1 MGRTVRFLG
10 GALLALLLAAGA
22 AAWFGWRAYIEPG
35 PLEAPAQ
42 VVVPRGGTE
51 AVGAALLRH
60 GVIADSRAFAAASL
74 LTRGEGRVR
83 AAEFAFPAGASLR
96 DVLDILRHGRPV
108 QRRLTIPEGL
118 TARQIAALFEQ
129 AEGLIGEMPAISE
142 GALLPDTYVY
152 QYGEARAP
160 IVRRAEAAMAAALEE
175 AWRERA
181 PDLPLSSPREALVLA
196 SIVEEET
203 GRPEERARVAAVYVN
218 RLRRGMPLQ
227 SDPTVAYAASDGA
240 GLDRPITRA
249 DLERDTPFN
258 TYRNR
263 GLPPAPIASPGREA
277 LRAATR
283 PERTDELFFVAD
295 GTGGHAFARTL
306 EEHNR
311 NVARWREI
319 ERQRTGGTSGG
330 GGGERGG
337 ADRAGDRPAT
347 GGGGGNGGERAAGGG
362 RPGERASGGS
372 GGSAAAPPA
381 R

>member
-1 MGRTVRFLG
+1 MGRTVRVLG
-10 GALLALLLAAGA
+10 GALLFLAFAAAA
-22 AAWFGWRAYIEPG
+22 AAWFGWHAYTAPG
-35 PLEAPAQ
+35 PLAAPAQ

-51 AVGAALLRH
+51 AVGAALLRN
-60 GVIADSRAFAAASL
+60 GVISDIRAFAAASL

-96 DVLDILRHGRPV
+96 EVLDILRHARPV

-118 TARQIAALFEQ
+118 NARQIAALFEQ

-160 IVRRAEAAMAAALEE
+160 IVRRAEAAMQAALDE

-181 PDLPLSSPREALVLA
+181 PDLPLASPREALVLA

-203 GRPEERARVAAVYVN
+203 GVPEERARIAGVYVN

-227 SDPTVAYAASDGA
+227 SDPTVAYAVSDGA
-240 GLDRPITRA
+240 GLDRPLARA

-258 TYRNR
+258 TYRFR

-283 PERTDELFFVAD
+283 PAQTDELYFVAD

-319 ERQRTGGTSGG
+319 ERQRN
-330 GGGERGG
+330 
-337 ADRAGDRPAT
+337 
-347 GGGGGNGGERAAGGG
+347 GGGNGG
-362 RPGERASGGS
+362 
-372 GGSAAAPPA
+372 APPA
-381 R
+381 RAPAGGDRSGASVPNGAAQSAPPRR

>member
-10 GALLALLLAAGA
+10 GALLVLLLGAGA
-22 AAWFGWRAYIEPG
+22 AAWFGWRVYTAPG
-35 PLEAPAQ
+35 PLAAPTQ

-51 AVGAALLRH
+51 AVGGALLRS
-60 GVIADSRAFAAASL
+60 GVIADSRAFAVASL

-96 DVLDILRHGRPV
+96 EVLDILRHARPV

-118 TARQIAALFEQ
+118 TARQIAALFEE
-129 AEGLIGEMPAISE
+129 AEGLIGEMPQISE

-181 PDLPLSSPREALVLA
+181 PGLPLSSPREALVLA

-203 GRPEERARVAAVYVN
+203 GQPEERPRVAAVYVN

-240 GLDRPITRA
+240 GLDRPLTRA
-249 DLERDTPFN
+249 DLDRDTPFN

-283 PERTDELFFVAD
+283 PAQTEELYFVAD

-311 NVARWREI
+311 NVARWRAL
-319 ERQRTGGTSGG
+319 RQ
-330 GGGERGG
+330 
-337 ADRAGDRPAT
+337 
-347 GGGGGNGGERAAGGG
+347 
-362 RPGERASGGS
+362 
-372 GGSAAAPPA
+372 
-381 R
+381 

>member
-1 MGRTVRFLG
+1 MARTVRILG
-10 GALLALLLAAGA
+10 GALLLLAFAAGA
-22 AAWFGWRAYIEPG
+22 AAWFGWQAYTAPG
-35 PLEAPAQ
+35 PLAAPAQ
-42 VVVPRGGTE
+42 IVVPRGGTE
-51 AVGAALLRH
+51 AVGGALLRN
-60 GVIADSRAFAAASL
+60 GVVADSRAFAVASL

-96 DVLDILRHGRPV
+96 EVLDILRHARPV

-118 TARQIAALFEQ
+118 TARQITALFEQ
-129 AEGLIGEMPAISE
+129 ADGLIGEMPTVSE

-152 QYGEARAP
+152 QYGESRAP
-160 IVRRAEAAMAAALEE
+160 IVRRAEAAMRAALEE

-181 PDLPLSSPREALVLA
+181 PDLPLASPREALVLA

-203 GRPEERARVAAVYVN
+203 GQPEERPRVAAVYVN

-240 GLDRPITRA
+240 GLDRPLTRA
-249 DLERDTPFN
+249 DLDRDTPFN

-283 PERTDELFFVAD
+283 PAQTEELYFVAD
-295 GTGGHAFARTL
+295 GTGGHAFSRTL

-319 ERQRTGGTSGG
+319 ERQRAGERAGG
-330 GGGERGG
+330 GGSAPGG
-337 ADRAGDRPAT
+337 TAQG
-347 GGGGGNGGERAAGGG
+347 
-362 RPGERASGGS
+362 
-372 GGSAAAPPA
+372 AP

>member
-1 MGRTVRFLG
+1 MGRTVRVLG

-22 AAWFGWRAYIEPG
+22 AAWFGWRAYTEPG
-35 PLEAPAQ
+35 PLAAPAQ

-51 AVGAALLRH
+51 AVGAALLRN
-60 GVIADSRAFAAASL
+60 GVISDSRAFAAASL

-83 AAEFAFPAGASLR
+83 AAEFVFPAGASLR
-96 DVLDILRHGRPV
+96 DVLDILRNARPV

-118 TARQIAALFEQ
+118 TARQITALFEQ
-129 AEGLIGEMPAISE
+129 AEGLIGEMPAVSE

-160 IVRRAEAAMAAALEE
+160 IVRRAEAAMRAALEE
-175 AWRERA
+175 AWRDRA
-181 PDLPLSSPREALVLA
+181 PDLPLASPREALVLA

-203 GRPEERARVAAVYVN
+203 GVPEERARVAAVYVN

-240 GLDRPITRA
+240 GLDRPLTRA
-249 DLERDTPFN
+249 DLDRDTPFN

-283 PERTDELFFVAD
+283 PAQTDELFFVAD

-319 ERQRTGGTSGG
+319 ERQRTGGGG
-330 GGGERGG
+330 
-337 ADRAGDRPAT
+337 DRPAGDRPS
-347 GGGGGNGGERAAGGG
+347 GGGSGNGGGATRG
-362 RPGERASGGS
+362 R
-372 GGSAAAPPA
+372 
-381 R
+381 

>member
-10 GALLALLLAAGA
+10 GALLVLLLGAGA
-22 AAWFGWRAYIEPG
+22 AAWFGWRTYTAPG
-35 PLEAPAQ
+35 PLAAPAQ

-51 AVGAALLRH
+51 AVGGALLRG
-60 GVIADSRAFAAASL
+60 GVIGDSRAFAVASL

-83 AAEFAFPAGASLR
+83 AAEFAFPPGASLR
-96 DVLDILRHGRPV
+96 DVLGTLRHARPV

-118 TARQIAALFEQ
+118 TARQIAALFEE
-129 AEGLIGEMPAISE
+129 AEGLIGEMPPVSE

-203 GRPEERARVAAVYVN
+203 GVPEERARVAAVYVN

-227 SDPTVAYAASDGA
+227 SDPTVAYAASNGA
-240 GLDRPITRA
+240 GLDRPLTRA
-249 DLERDTPFN
+249 DLDRDTPFN

-263 GLPPAPIASPGREA
+263 GLPPAPIASPGRDS

-283 PERTDELFFVAD
+283 PAQTEDIFFVAD

-306 EEHNR
+306 DEHNR

-319 ERQRTGGTSGG
+319 ERQRA
-330 GGGERGG
+330 GE
-337 ADRAGDRPAT
+337 RPAT
-347 GGGGGNGGERAAGGG
+347 SAGG
-362 RPGERASGGS
+362 AT
-372 GGSAAAPPA
+372 PA

>member
-1 MGRTVRFLG
+1 MGRTVRILG
-10 GALLALLLAAGA
+10 GALLALVVGAGA
-22 AAWFGWRAYIEPG
+22 AAWFGWRAYTAPG
-35 PLEAPAQ
+35 PLAAPAQ

-51 AVGAALLRH
+51 AVGGALLRN
-60 GVIADSRAFAAASL
+60 GVVADSLAFAVASL

-118 TARQIAALFEQ
+118 TARQIAALFEG
-129 AEGLIGEMPAISE
+129 AEGLIGEMPAVSE

-160 IVRRAEAAMAAALEE
+160 IVRRAEAAMQAALEE

-181 PDLPLSSPREALVLA
+181 PDTPLSSPREALVLA

-203 GRPEERARVAAVYVN
+203 GVAGERARVAAVFVN

-240 GLDRPITRA
+240 GLDRPLTRA
-249 DLERDTPFN
+249 DLDRDTPFN

-283 PERTDELFFVAD
+283 PARTEDLYFVAD

-319 ERQRTGGTSGG
+319 ERQR
-330 GGGERGG
+330 
-337 ADRAGDRPAT
+337 A
-347 GGGGGNGGERAAGGG
+347 GGGGGNAAPAGAAGG
-362 RPGERASGGS
+362 AGG
-372 GGSAAAPPA
+372 AP

>member
-1 MGRTVRFLG
+1 MGRTLRVLG
-10 GALLALLLAAGA
+10 GALLLLVVAAGA
-22 AAWFGWRAYIEPG
+22 AAWFGWRTWTAPG
-35 PLEAPAQ
+35 PLAAPAQ
-42 VVVPRGGTE
+42 IVVPRGGTE

-60 GVIADSRAFAAASL
+60 GVVADSRAFAVASL

-83 AAEFAFPAGASLR
+83 AGEFAFPAGASLR
-96 DVLDILRHGRPV
+96 EVLDILRHARPV

-118 TARQIAALFEQ
+118 AARQIAALFEA
-129 AEGLIGEMPAISE
+129 AEGLIGEMPAVSE
-142 GALLPDTYVY
+142 GALLPDTYLY

-160 IVRRAEAAMAAALEE
+160 IVRRAEAAMQAALEE

-181 PDLPLSSPREALVLA
+181 PGLPLASPREALVLA

-203 GRPEERARVAAVYVN
+203 GLPEERPRVAAVYIN

-240 GLDRPITRA
+240 GLDRPLTRA
-249 DLERDTPFN
+249 DLDRDTPFN

-283 PERTDELFFVAD
+283 PAQMDDLYFVAD

-311 NVARWREI
+311 NVARWRQI
-319 ERQRTGGTSGG
+319 ERQRADERATGANLPNGAAQSGG
-330 GGGERGG
+330 R
-337 ADRAGDRPAT
+337 
-347 GGGGGNGGERAAGGG
+347 
-362 RPGERASGGS
+362 
-372 GGSAAAPPA
+372 
-381 R
+381 

>member
-10 GALLALLLAAGA
+10 GALLALAVLAGA
-22 AAWFGWRAYIEPG
+22 GAWFAWRTWTAPG
-35 PLEAPAQ
+35 PLAEPAQ

-74 LTRGEGRVR
+74 LTRGEGRIR
-83 AAEFAFPAGASLR
+83 AAEFTFPAAASLR
-96 DVLDILRHGRPV
+96 DVLDILRNARPV

-118 TARQIAALFEQ
+118 TARQITALFEG

-160 IVRRAEAAMAAALEE
+160 IVRRAEAAMRAALEE

-203 GRPEERARVAAVYVN
+203 GVAEERARVAAVFVN

-227 SDPTVAYAASDGA
+227 SDPTVAYAVSDGA
-240 GLDRPITRA
+240 GLDRPLSRA

-283 PERTDELFFVAD
+283 PAQTEDLYFVAD

-319 ERQRTGGTSGG
+319 ERQRSGG
-330 GGGERGG
+330 DRSG
-337 ADRAGDRPAT
+337 ADVRNGRAQ
-347 GGGGGNGGERAAGGG
+347 
-362 RPGERASGGS
+362 S
-372 GGSAAAPPA
+372 APP

>member
-1 MGRTVRFLG
+1 MGRTVRVLG
-10 GALLALLLAAGA
+10 GALLLLAFAAGA
-22 AAWFGWRAYIEPG
+22 AAWFGWRAYTAPG
-35 PLEAPAQ
+35 PLAQPAQ

-51 AVGAALLRH
+51 AVGAALLRN
-60 GVIADSRAFAAASL
+60 GIIADSRLFAAASL

-83 AAEFAFPAGASLR
+83 AAEFAFPPGASLR

-129 AEGLIGEMPAISE
+129 ADGLIGEMPAISE

-152 QYGEARAP
+152 QYGEPRAP
-160 IVRRAEAAMAAALEE
+160 IVRRAEAAMKAALEE

-181 PDLPLSSPREALVLA
+181 PDLPLASPREALVLA

-203 GRPEERARVAAVYVN
+203 GQPEERPRVAAVYVN

-227 SDPTVAYAASDGA
+227 SDPTVAYAASNGA

-249 DLERDTPFN
+249 DLDRDTPFN

-283 PERTDELFFVAD
+283 PAQTEDLYFVAD

-319 ERQRTGGTSGG
+319 ERQRN
-330 GGGERGG
+330 
-337 ADRAGDRPAT
+337 GDRSGANVPNAPAQS
-347 GGGGGNGGERAAGGG
+347 NIR
-362 RPGERASGGS
+362 R
-372 GGSAAAPPA
+372 
-381 R
+381 